1 MKIMG
6 KSTYKPLFKAAMEAP
21 MDVTAETERTMQTMG
36 GDNPQETPA
45 DPTRTSTATAAADG
59 GDIDND
65 GALSTDTNNILDTP
79 ENETPDDAGIGEDDA
94 MVEGDNP
101 DDPNAMGDT
110 GMAGDTTN
118 DLQEQA
124 NQTNATAQQIE
135 SLKKLRDEIDALYHI
150 IQGNIEILGS
160 YTPNSAIKEA
170 QDIYF
175 KVQSHLNHC
184 SEYLYNMLTDEFN
197 VTKYPDL
204 LQKYIAIRHIYDLTL
219 NMLNM
224 HFNILDI
231 AEGTSQSGSKSGK
244 H

>member
-6 KSTYKPLFKAAMEAP
+6 KSTYKSLFGAAMEAP
-21 MDVTAETERTMQTMG
+21 TDVTAETERTMQSMG

-45 DPTRTSTATAAADG
+45 DPTRTSSATAAADG

-79 ENETPDDAGIGEDDA
+79 DNEPTDDAEMGEDDA

-101 DDPNAMGDT
+101 EDPNAMGDT
-110 GMAGDTTN
+110 GAGGDMTN
-118 DLQEQA
+118 DLQQQA
-124 NQTNATAQQIE
+124 NQTNASAQQIE

-175 KVQSHLNHC
+175 KAQSHLNHC
-184 SEYLYNMLTDEFN
+184 SEYLYNMLTDEFS
-197 VTKYPDL
+197 VTKYPEL
-204 LQKYIAIRHIYDLTL
+204 LQKYIAIRHVYDLTL

-231 AEGTSQSGSKSGK
+231 AEGTGQSGSKSGK

>member
-1 MKIMG
+1 
-6 KSTYKPLFKAAMEAP
+6 

-65 GALSTDTNNILDTP
+65 GALSADTNNILDTP
-79 ENETPDDAGIGEDDA
+79 ENGEDDA

-118 DLQEQA
+118 ELQEQA

-160 YTPNSAIKEA
+160 Y
-170 QDIYF
+170 
-175 KVQSHLNHC
+175 
-184 SEYLYNMLTDEFN
+184 MRTDEFS